1 LVRFAFCKELSTI
14 SRASEQLRAWA

>member
-14 SRASEQLRAWA
+14 ARASEQLRAWA